1 MHFQVYSAQK
11 GTGIQGSNKNPM
23 RDYND
28 AVPRFSPHPEGP
40 DIQLNPPISLL
51 LSLSLSL
58 SHSPSVRV
66 VITAKRACKFD
77 SNTCGEIAHNNQANV
92 MSAAL

>member
-1 MHFQVYSAQK
+1 MYSTQK
-11 GTGIQGSNKNPM
+11 GVGIQGSNKNPM

-40 DIQLNPPISLL
+40 NIQLNPPSL
-51 LSLSLSL
+51 SFTLSLSL
-58 SHSPSVRV
+58 SHSVSV
-66 VITAKRACKFD
+66 VITATRACKFD

-92 MSAAL
+92 MAAAS

>member
-1 MHFQVYSAQK
+1 MCTERRREWAF
-11 GTGIQGSNKNPM
+11 QGSNKNLM

-40 DIQLNPPISLL
+40 NIQLNPPLSFS

-58 SHSPSVRV
+58 SPSVSV

-77 SNTCGEIAHNNQANV
+77 SNTCGGITHNNPANV

>member
-1 MHFQVYSAQK
+1 MYSAQK
-11 GTGIQGSNKNPM
+11 GVGIQGSNKNLM

-40 DIQLNPPISLL
+40 NIQLNPPY
-51 LSLSLSL
+51 LSLSLSV
-58 SHSPSVRV
+58 SV
-66 VITAKRACKFD
+66 VITAKSACKFD
-77 SNTCGEIAHNNQANV
+77 SKTCGGIAHNNQANV